1 MSRLASKVESIL
13 FTGTDQIDYGGAFD
27 LIDMLNR
34 NANSDR
40 QIFDA
45 ISQISHNGDRI
56 VRINTLQLIDAFF
69 KNCNGQ
75 AIGRIVQ
82 NPVVL
87 GLSDD
92 FFTRDP
98 RFHRTICGLSA
109 EWMNIA
115 SKNRVLTQQFVN
127 WQKDVCS
134 FRYKYVMTEK
144 VAKKF
149 TTELT
154 GCLELLMMFNRAMQT
169 AMQTGARND
178 PLLDEILPNI
188 HEIHVRIKELKP
200 TISDKYV
207 RDVISYIEEYCKL
220 CKLAYSDFKQVGTCD
235 LAGLNKIAAQGIPK
249 REGQIKAA
257 DPLQAPAPAFQ
268 PPMPGQAPPSYDE
281 AKNLID
287 FGSPQPAP
295 APAAAQPSQMS
306 APSFEPP
313 MPAPSFAPPMPAP
326 SFEPPM
332 PAPSFEPPMP
342 QQSPFFAPPQVPGDN
357 SSSPSQQQQQNLFAP
372 PVQQSYQPPQ
382 PEAQNPF
389 LPPPQQQPSYQP
401 QPAQQ
406 QNPFLPQQGTFQPPM
421 QQGYGMAQQA
431 PQAPGGM
438 EAVDDDTVPND
449 EFMDFLQNIST
460 KR

>member
-1 MSRLASKVESIL
+1 MSRLVSKVESIL
-13 FTGTDQIDYGGAFD
+13 STGTDQIEYGGAFD

-45 ISQISHNGDRI
+45 INQISHSGDRI
-56 VRINTLQLIDAFF
+56 VKNNTLQLIDAFF
-69 KNCNGQ
+69 KNCNSQ

-87 GLSDD
+87 GLSDE

-98 RFHRTICGLSA
+98 RFHRTLCGLST

-115 SKNRVLTQQFVN
+115 SKNRALTQQFVN

-144 VAKKF
+144 AARKF

-169 AMQTGARND
+169 AMQTGSRDD

-188 HEIHVRIKELKP
+188 HEIHLRIKDLKP

-235 LAGLNKIAAQGIPK
+235 LAGLNKIAAKGIPQ
-249 REGQIKAA
+249 RDGQIKAA
-257 DPLQAPAPAFQ
+257 APLQAQAPAPAFQ
-268 PPMPGQAPPSYDE
+268 PPMPGQGAPSYSE
-281 AKNLID
+281 QKNLID

-295 APAAAQPSQMS
+295 AA
-306 APSFEPP
+306 P
-313 MPAPSFAPPMPAP
+313 MPSPVAPMPAP

-342 QQSPFFAPPQVPGDN
+342 QQSPFFAPPQVPGGDV
-357 SSSPSQQQQQNLFAP
+357 SAPQPNLFAP
-372 PVQQSYQPPQ
+372 PVQPSYQPPQ
-382 PEAQNPF
+382 PDVQNPF
-389 LPPPQQQPSYQP
+389 IPPPQASYQP
-401 QPAQQ
+401 PMQP
-406 QNPFLPQQGTFQPPM
+406 QNPFIPQPGAFQPPM
-421 QQGYGMAQQA
+421 QQGYGMNQPV
-431 PQAPGGM
+431 PQVPGGM
-438 EAVDDDTVPND
+438 DAVDDDTVPND

-460 KR
+460 KH